1 MIKLRLKRFGKKKE
15 ASFRIVACN
24 STSRRDGRPLQ
35 ELGFY
40 NPRTKETRLDTEAL
54 RTRLTQGA
62 QPTDVVRTLLEKGGL
77 LEKIERPSI
86 AIGKAKLE
94 KEKAAKSKIKK
105 EGNDSSEVESDKNEA
120 DWKFEMVEL
129 FKAGEITKARKLVC
143 ASARAEEMEEV
154 YRWLYDNI
162 ELFGNEEQQD
172 KAVIIIK
179 QGLVDHTLVV
189 DPEINLAATLIKLA
203 RL

>member
-54 RTRLTQGA
+54 RSRLMQGA

-77 LEKIERPSI
+77 LEKSERPSI

-94 KEKAAKSKIKK
+94 RGKLAKAKTKD
-105 EGNDSSEVESDKNEA
+105 EENDSSKAESESNEA
-120 DWKFEMVEL
+120 E
-129 FKAGEITKARKLVC
+129 
-143 ASARAEEMEEV
+143 S
-154 YRWLYDNI
+154 
-162 ELFGNEEQQD
+162 
-172 KAVIIIK
+172 
-179 QGLVDHTLVV
+179 
-189 DPEINLAATLIKLA
+189 
-203 RL
+203 

>member
-54 RTRLTQGA
+54 RSRLTQGA

-77 LEKIERPSI
+77 LEKTERPSI

-94 KEKAAKSKIKK
+94 KEKLAKAKTKK
-105 EGNDSSEVESDKNEA
+105 EDDSSALPTNPFELVEMIRRQNRLIDATDPSDAIDDALKSFNS
-120 DWKFEMVEL
+120 L
-129 FKAGEITKARKLVC
+129 
-143 ASARAEEMEEV
+143 EE
-154 YRWLYDNI
+154 
-162 ELFGNEEQQD
+162 
-172 KAVIIIK
+172 K
-179 QGLVDHTLVV
+179 
-189 DPEINLAATLIKLA
+189 
-203 RL
+203 

>member
-54 RTRLTQGA
+54 RVRLSQGA

-77 LEKIERPSI
+77 IQKIERPSVT
-86 AIGKAKLE
+86 IGKTKQINKAKDE
-94 KEKAAKSKIKK
+94 KEKK
-105 EGNDSSEVESDKNEA
+105 
-120 DWKFEMVEL
+120 
-129 FKAGEITKARKLVC
+129 
-143 ASARAEEMEEV
+143 EEV
-154 YRWLYDNI
+154 SDNNS
-162 ELFGNEEQQD
+162 EKDSAETE
-172 KAVIIIK
+172 
-179 QGLVDHTLVV
+179 
-189 DPEINLAATLIKLA
+189 
-203 RL
+203 

>member
-54 RTRLTQGA
+54 RKRLTQGG
-62 QPTDVVRTLLEKGGL
+62 QPTDVVRTRLEKGGL

-86 AIGKAKLE
+86 AIGKEKLE
-94 KEKAAKSKIKK
+94 KEKLAKAKDQKS
-105 EGNDSSEVESDKNEA
+105 DSSNAESVNDEA
-120 DWKFEMVEL
+120 E
-129 FKAGEITKARKLVC
+129 
-143 ASARAEEMEEV
+143 S
-154 YRWLYDNI
+154 
-162 ELFGNEEQQD
+162 
-172 KAVIIIK
+172 
-179 QGLVDHTLVV
+179 
-189 DPEINLAATLIKLA
+189 
-203 RL
+203 